1 MPTSPTNRQQ
11 GFSLVELLVVIVL
24 LAGASALA
32 VASVVRNT
40 PGAQLRRQS
49 EDIAAQ
55 LRFVRMRALASG
67 REQQFTISPDGRQW
81 RGADGRRGEFSSDLS
96 VELTGA
102 REAIPGRAATSI
114 AFHPGGCSSGGS
126 IRIAREGAAYVVE
139 VSWLTG
145 AVRLRHL
152 EAAP

>member
-1 MPTSPTNRQQ
+1 MPTSRTNRQR

-32 VASVVRNT
+32 VASIARNT

-55 LRFVRMRALASG
+55 LRFVRMRAMASG
-67 REQQFTISPDGRQW
+67 QEQQFTISADGRQW
-81 RGADGRRGEFSSDLS
+81 RGADGRQGAFSSGLS
-96 VELTGA
+96 VQLTGA
-102 REAIPGRAATSI
+102 REEIPGRPATSI
-114 AFHPGGCSSGGS
+114 AFHPGGTSTGGS
-126 IRIAREGAAYVVE
+126 IRIAGPNAAYVVD

-145 AVRLRHL
+145 AVRLRHP
-152 EAAP
+152 EAGP